1 VSTSHERIVQTPAET
16 EVVTTTTAP
25 AAAVDRSVATAYDPF
40 ATRRQSAYRLIQAIY
55 LLFGVLEALI
65 AIRFVLRLLGANP
78 NAGFAEFIYGITAP
92 FIAPFVGLFG
102 TPQANGSVLEIHSL
116 VAIVVYALIAWLL
129 TRLAWLAFGETRS
142 AVRTS
147 ANSVETH
154 S

>member
-1 VSTSHERIVQTPAET
+1 MSASYRRVVETPAT
-16 EVVTTTTAP
+16 AEVVTTTAEP
-25 AAAVDRSVATAYDPF
+25 VAEVDRTVATAYDPF
-40 ATRRQSAYRLIQAIY
+40 ATRRQSSYRLIQAIY

-65 AIRFVLRLLGANP
+65 AIRLVLRVLGANP

-102 TPQANGSVLEIHSL
+102 SPQAGGSVLELQSI
-116 VAIVVYALIAWLL
+116 VALVVYALVAWLL
-129 TRLAWLAFGETRS
+129 ARLAWLAFGETRS

-147 ANSVETH
+147 ASSVETR